1 LNYDGCAHWAYPV
14 SNGMEEILKIED
26 KNNEKFL
33 RQKTVKFEFK
43 EHSLKELKALVKSMR
58 ETMKRADGVGL
69 SANQIGLPFRMFVA
83 QVADANGKPKFYAIF
98 NPEITKIT
106 TEMEI
111 LEEGCLSVPEVWG
124 PVERHYRLTL
134 AGEDINGKKIKIKA
148 WGLLARVF
156 QHEMDHLNGGLFID
170 KAHELRKKPASDRLV
185 AREERLKDKN

>member
-1 LNYDGCAHWAYPV
+1 MD
-14 SNGMEEILKIED
+14 EILKIND
-26 KNNEKFL
+26 KKNEKFL

-43 EHSLKELKALVKSMR
+43 EYSPKEIRALVKSMR

-83 QVADANGKPKFYAIF
+83 QVADQNGKPKFYAIF
-98 NPEITKIT
+98 NPEITKISK
-106 TEMEI
+106 EMEI
-111 LEEGCLSVPEVWG
+111 LEEGCLSVPEIWG

-134 AGEDINGKKIKIKA
+134 SGQDANGKKIKIKA
-148 WGLLARVF
+148 WDLLARVF

-170 KAHELRKKPASDRLV
+170 KAHELRKRPASERLI